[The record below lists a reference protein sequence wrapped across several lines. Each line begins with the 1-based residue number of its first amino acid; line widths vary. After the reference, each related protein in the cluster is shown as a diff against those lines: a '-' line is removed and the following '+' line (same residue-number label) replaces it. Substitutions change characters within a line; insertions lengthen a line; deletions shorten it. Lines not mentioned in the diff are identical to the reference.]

1 MDIQRLAAGGVGLAL
16 TLAGAI
22 GQYTGTDTLVIF
34 TVNTLHNYVH
44 LASGVLG
51 LICALLFS
59 GLHARLF
66 NKWFG
71 AVYALVGVLGFILP
85 SLMAEYLNIGL
96 ADNLLHLAIGLGL
109 VYAAVKIRPEP
120 NYN

>member
-1 MDIQRLAAGGVGLAL
+1 MDVQRLAAGGVGLVL
-16 TLAGAI
+16 TLAAAAGY
-22 GQYTGTDTLVIF
+22 YTGADTLVIF
-34 TVNTLHNYVH
+34 TVNTLHNHVH

-59 GLHARLF
+59 GLHARIF

-71 AVYALVGVLGFILP
+71 IVYGLVGVLGFVLP
-85 SLMAEYLNIGL
+85 SLMAELLNIGL

-109 VYAAVKIRPEP
+109 VYVAVKVRPEP
-120 NYN
+120 SYN

>member
-1 MDIQRLAAGGVGLAL
+1 MDIQRLAAGGVGLVL
-16 TLAGAI
+16 TLAAAAGY
-22 GQYTGTDTLVIF
+22 YTGSDTLVVF
-34 TVNTLHNYVH
+34 TVNALHNHIH

-51 LICALLFS
+51 LVCALLFS

-71 AVYALVGVLGFILP
+71 AIYALVGVLGFVLP
-85 SLMAEYLNIGL
+85 SLMAEWLNIGL

-109 VYAAVKIRPEP
+109 VYVAVKIRPEP
-120 NYN
+120 SYN